1 MKVARIMMLIAAL
14 ALAMGSLAHG
24 DDAVKQEKKADAPKE
39 LKPQTHC
46 PVMGGVIDSTQ
57 YTDIQGQRVYHCCG
71 MCSAKLKADPD
82 KYFKQAAE
90 QGILFE
96 NIQTT
101 CPVSGKKLG
110 ENKVYRDWE
119 GRRIYFC
126 CDMCPPKFMAEPQKY
141 LGNLEPVQKGDKAET
156 AKPATD
162 EKMPAMHDMKGS
174 NN

>member
-14 ALAMGSLAHG
+14 ALAMGSLAFG
-24 DDAVKQEKKADAPKE
+24 DDSVKQEKKTDAPKE

-46 PVMGGVIDSTQ
+46 PVMGGVFDSTQ

-101 CPVSGKKLG
+101 CPVSHEILDAKDTHVDYK
-110 ENKVYRDWE
+110 

-126 CDMCPPKFMAEPQKY
+126 CNDCVAKFNADPQKF
-141 LGNLEPVQKGDKAET
+141 LSKMDGD
-156 AKPATD
+156 D
-162 EKMPAMHDMKGS
+162 SYSMPAMHDMKG